1 MKIVLFDDA
10 TDEQLKHY
18 ATVMLGLN
26 LGGNPNIKRTTI
38 LSRIAQAHPEK
49 DAIEI
54 DEDDVQP
61 APVVGASSPPQQ
73 RPGAFAGAGTD
84 TVIILIDRQEGK
96 VGGQPVPLSFNG
108 KCMLVPRAR
117 WSQIPKAFF
126 EVLKDAVEEQ
136 FEALEGG
143 GIATTPTMVPRF
155 PWRLWEAPGEPED
168 LLKPPPKSGQQVQP
182 AQTRAA

>member
-1 MKIVLFDDA
+1 MKTILFKDA
-10 TDEQLKHY
+10 TDAELMHY

-26 LGGNPNIKRTTI
+26 LGGNPKIKRETI
-38 LSRIAQAHPEK
+38 IGRISQAHPDK

-61 APVVGASSPPQQ
+61 QPQARTASPPKQ
-73 RPGAFAGAGTD
+73 PAGAFSGGGSGGD

-96 VGGQPVPLSFNG
+96 IGSQPIPLSFNG
-108 KCMLVPRAR
+108 RCMLVERGK

-136 FEALEGG
+136 YEPLEGG
-143 GIATTPTMVPRF
+143 GIAAEPTMVPRF
-155 PWRLWEAPGEPED
+155 PWRVWEAAGEPPG
-168 LLKPPPKSGQQVQP
+168 LQKPPAASRETTGQK
-182 AQTRAA
+182 AA